1 VKKVGCQ
8 DLVGVLADELAQGP
22 LAAAGYRLQA
32 MASEHLA
39 HGEMGTAVAQLEQ
52 LGNDP
57 SVAPTLVSP
66 WPASSEI
73 VKLAAGPAATRPSP
87 VGGPVA
93 PDQLLMPAEQCP
105 RLG

>member
-66 WPASSEI
+66 WPVSSEI
-73 VKLAAGPAATRPSP
+73 VKLAAGRARVNGHLKVRGFGQLKVRTLRLLSP
-87 VGGPVA
+87 
-93 PDQLLMPAEQCP
+93 L
-105 RLG
+105 